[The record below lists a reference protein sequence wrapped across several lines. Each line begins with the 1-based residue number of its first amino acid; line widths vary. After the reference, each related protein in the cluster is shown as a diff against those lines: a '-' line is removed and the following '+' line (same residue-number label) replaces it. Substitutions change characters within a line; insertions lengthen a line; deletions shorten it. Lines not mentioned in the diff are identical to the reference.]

1 METIL
6 VFITFWFIL
15 AQALADR
22 YETTLPFGTVK
33 NSGVRLV
40 LAPAVIP
47 VTTRVVPR
55 PRSRYLDY

>member
-1 METIL
+1 VETIL

-15 AQALADR
+15 AQALVNR

-33 NSGVRLV
+33 NSGVRLA

-47 VTTRVVPR
+47 VTTRIVP
-55 PRSRYLDY
+55 

>member
-15 AQALADR
+15 DQALADR
-22 YETTLPFGTVK
+22 YKTTLPFEAVR
-33 NSGVRLV
+33 NSSARLA

-47 VTTRVVPR
+47 VTTRITPR